1 VYIKFIKLDKEIY
14 KGYYTTT
21 ITVIFLEQALP
32 IQLRPAELQYI
43 SDKVLVT
50 VPEVV
55 ELTWLPK

>member
-1 VYIKFIKLDKEIY
+1 MYIKFIKLDKEIY

-55 ELTWLPK
+55 ELMWLPK